1 MSDHKESLTFDKLV
15 TAYKSLKSK
24 YNSLKRKL
32 HMKDSKCSQLEFDL
46 DKKTREV
53 ELLRHSLK
61 ECEEKLVRA
70 SHTTLKTPQRHSP
83 KILSHRSGRSNRSNR
98 SNAETINMIAS
109 VV

>member
-70 SHTTLKTPQRHSP
+70 SHTPQKTFQRSHSP
-83 KILSHRSGRSNRSNR
+83 KIQSHRSNRSND
-98 SNAETINMIAS
+98 ETINMIAS